1 VRICVIFNPTA
12 RGEKANR
19 LRKSLAALSSSC
31 ALKPTTAAGAG
42 RTLAAEAVREGYD
55 TIVAAGG
62 DGTLNEVLNGIGDE
76 PEGFARARL
85 AVWPTGTVNVF
96 AREIGMPLNLTRA
109 WETILCG
116 RETMI
121 DLPQMEF
128 EMSAQPQRRYFI
140 QMAGAGWDARAVELV
155 SWELKKKIGQ
165 FAYMVA
171 GLKALRGPPSK
182 LTVTNGSQA
191 FEGELAI
198 IGNGRFYGGQIPV
211 FRRANLQDG
220 LLDVCVF
227 PKISWSVL
235 SRYCWCFVTQRP
247 FVLRKE
253 KYFQTAS
260 LQIESAVRTP
270 FELDGEN
277 AGHLPVVCSVRRQA
291 LRIVV
296 P

>member
-1 VRICVIFNPTA
+1 MRICVIFNPKA
-12 RGEKANR
+12 KGEKANR
-19 LRKSLAALSSSC
+19 FREHLNALSGSC
-31 ALKPTTAAGAG
+31 TLKPTPAAGAG
-42 RTLAAEAVREGYD
+42 RWLAEEAVREGYD

-62 DGTLNEVLNGIGDE
+62 DGTVNEVLNGIGDH

-85 AVWPTGTVNVF
+85 AVWPAGTVNVF
-96 AREIGMPLNLTRA
+96 AREIGMPLDLALA
-109 WETILCG
+109 WKAILRG
-116 RETMI
+116 RETLI
-121 DLPQMEF
+121 DLPQMDF
-128 EMSAQPQRRYFI
+128 EKGGQPQRRYFI

-182 LTVTNGSQA
+182 LIATDRSKT
-191 FEGELAI
+191 FEGELVI

-211 FRRANLQDG
+211 FSQANLQDG

-227 PKISWSVL
+227 PKIGWSVL
-235 SRYCWCFVTQRP
+235 TRYLWCFVTQRR
-247 FVLRKE
+247 FTLRRE
-253 KYFQTAS
+253 KYFQTPS
-260 LQIESAVRTP
+260 FKIESVHRTP

-277 AGHLPVVCSVRRQA
+277 AGHLPALCSIRKQA
-291 LRIVV
+291 LRVIV